1 MIVLGSSTAQAG
13 MEAAVGV
20 IVDGGH
26 ALDAVEIGLRLV
38 ETAPDVHSVGQD
50 AWPNL
55 LGEHELDASIMDGR
69 TLEAGA
75 VGSLH
80 GYLHP
85 ISVARAVMSELPHAF
100 LVGAGAARFAKE
112 IGAEAGSL
120 MSETV
125 RSGWVDWVR
134 ERTTPEQWE
143 RWPVQPLAPWARMSA
158 DPETAHGTVCLMV
171 RDQYGDIASGV
182 STSGWAW
189 KYPGR
194 IGDSPIIGAG
204 NYADNRYGAASC
216 TGFGEMAIRAGTARS
231 VLLYVKVGLPLEEAV
246 GTALRDLHN
255 LTWSYRGGVTIYA
268 FDREE
273 QPHVARYNRSV
284 EADCSYRIWQDGMA
298 THETRRGIVVQ
309 SSALMQG
316 EMGRS
321 LLHE

>member
-13 MEAAVGV
+13 MEAAVS
-20 IVDGGH
+20 IVKAGGH
-26 ALDAVEIGLRLV
+26 ALDAVEAGLRLV

-69 TLEAGA
+69 TLNTGA

-85 ISVARAVMSELPHAF
+85 ISVARAVMTELPHVF
-100 LVGAGAARFAKE
+100 LVGAGAARFAEE

-120 MSETV
+120 MSESV
-125 RSGWVDWVR
+125 RSTWADWVR
-134 ERTTPEQWE
+134 QRTTPEQWE
-143 RWPVQPLAPWARMSA
+143 HWPVRPLAPWARMSA

-171 RDQYGDIASGV
+171 RDRYGDIASGV

-216 TGFGEMAIRAGTARS
+216 TGFGEMTIRAGTARS
-231 VLLYVKVGLPLEEAV
+231 VLLYVKMGVPIAEAV
-246 GTALRDLHN
+246 STALQDLHD

-268 FDREE
+268 FDAKER
-273 QPHVARYNRSV
+273 PHVARYNRSI
-284 EADCSYRIWQDGMA
+284 EGGCPYRIWQDGMVV
-298 THETRRGIVVQ
+298 HELREGTAVQ
-309 SSALMQG
+309 SSAL
-316 EMGRS
+316 S
-321 LLHE
+321 